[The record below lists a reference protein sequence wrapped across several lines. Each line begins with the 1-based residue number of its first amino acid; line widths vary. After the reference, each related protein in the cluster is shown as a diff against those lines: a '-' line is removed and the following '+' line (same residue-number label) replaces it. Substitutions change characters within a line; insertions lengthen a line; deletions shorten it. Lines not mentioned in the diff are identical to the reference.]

1 MEIYSVTTLFENI
14 FYKSKLLP
22 WLPGVNII
30 PYLDIICNVLQCAM
44 DIFWIYSFCFS
55 YRFFP
60 SLAYRIYNMQCFAMC
75 CAYVLDILILFSNKI
90 VAL

>member
-30 PYLDIICNVLQCAM
+30 PYLDIICNVLQVIAT
-44 DIFWIYSFCFS
+44 
-55 YRFFP
+55 R
-60 SLAYRIYNMQCFAMC
+60 
-75 CAYVLDILILFSNKI
+75 LDTIASRLEAIATRLEAIATK
-90 VAL
+90 LELGWRQLLLRCY